1 MSRRFPQDTNMV
13 TAKPGSPLDELRRQ
27 IDEIDNGLQ
36 DLLVRRAA
44 LVETV
49 IGTKQTGGVAPF
61 RPGREA
67 QIVRRLVGRH
77 RGRFPRASLI
87 RIWRELL
94 SAMVAMQTDL
104 SLAVCDG
111 CRDLARDH
119 FGIRVPL
126 LNVPTSDQVL
136 LAVAEDRAVI
146 GVVPLAVGE
155 DMDPWWLQ
163 LLAPAMSHIRIIAR
177 LPFGSIGNA
186 LGECEDALVIAAM
199 EPEPSGDDCTVFA
212 IASPDG
218 LDAAA
223 LTEALLDV
231 RIDSNP
237 LASAKRDRGAVHL
250 IETDAQL
257 EAADPRL
264 SRALAKLHT
273 GTLVTRL
280 GLYARPI
287 PDASLDGIAP
297 V

>member
-1 MSRRFPQDTNMV
+1 MYRRFPQDTNMV
-13 TAKPGSPLDELRRQ
+13 TAKPGSSLDELRRK
-27 IDEIDNGLQ
+27 IDEIDDGLQ
-36 DLLVRRAA
+36 DMLVRRAQ

-49 IGTKQTGGVAPF
+49 IGTKQSGGVAPF

-94 SAMVAMQTDL
+94 SASVAMQTDL
-104 SLAVCDG
+104 SIAVCDG

-126 LNVPTSDQVL
+126 LNVPTADQVV
-136 LAVAEDRAVI
+136 LAIVEGRTMI
-146 GVVPLAVGE
+146 GVVPLAEGE
-155 DMDPWWLQ
+155 DIDPWWLQ
-163 LLAPAMSHIRIIAR
+163 LLDRALSHIRIIAR

-212 IASPDG
+212 IVSPDG
-218 LDAAA
+218 LNAAA

-237 LASAKRDRGAVHL
+237 LASARRDSGAVHL
-250 IETDAQL
+250 IEADAQVD
-257 EAADPRL
+257 AVDPRL
-264 SRALAKLHT
+264 SRALAKLHMET
-273 GTLVTRL
+273 RVTRL

-287 PDASLDGIAP
+287 PDASLDGIVP
-297 V
+297 G